1 MIRTFEKE
9 ILNNIHF
16 VERFISARNLC
27 VRDSNASYKLQK
39 KDIKDVL
46 SKSGYQFENI
56 KNQYISDVTDGNFTF
71 RLMFDIKGDSVLT
84 YIYVLKGETFLDN
97 GLSHFGFMLNAF
109 DLTDY
114 EISQNFGFN
123 SITDFSEYVGR
134 MISIFEDF
142 KKEFVKR
149 EKPS

>member
-9 ILNNIHF
+9 ILNDIHF
-16 VERFISARNLC
+16 VERFISARNSC
-27 VRDSNASYKLQK
+27 VRGSNTSYKLLK

-46 SKSGYQFENI
+46 LKSGYQFENI
-56 KNQYISDVTDGNFTF
+56 KNQYISDVTDGGFTF

-84 YIYVLKGETFLDN
+84 YIYVLKGKTFLNN
-97 GLSHFGFMLNAF
+97 GLSHFGFMLNSF
-109 DLTDY
+109 DLTSY

-123 SITDFSEYVGR
+123 SITDFSEYMGR

-142 KKEFVKR
+142 KKEFVNR
-149 EKPS
+149 EKPD